1 MMAPQLKIVQ
11 QFFCPLRKICLP
23 RRQQSEA
30 AKRTYDKSIHE
41 NLNSAAAYIVAIH
54 ARAINIDIQTN
65 DYKVTNRSTSASL
78 QIGHWKKQR
87 QSLQSCTSSR
97 RSSCKLEKAAS
108 SEIWC
113 EQRSAIFILGIRMRR
128 VFRAGRRIAGAR
140 KLSRKVAK

>member
-11 QFFCPLRKICLP
+11 QLFCPLRKICLP

-78 QIGHWKKQR
+78 QISHWKKQR
-87 QSLQSCTSSR
+87 QSLQACTSSR

-113 EQRSAIFILGIRMRR
+113 EQRSTIFILGIRMRR
-128 VFRAGRRIAGAR
+128 VFLAGAR